1 MNLLDRFILTLY
13 SFALLI
19 LSLVFMAVTLNL
31 IPFMWVQWVIE
42 DLYHSTSYSILY
54 TLAGVIFFLVSL
66 RFLFSGLLG
75 ARKEPRSQTIR
86 RGNEFGETEITLDT
100 LESLA
105 TRSAKKVRG
114 IRDLKTRVRPFE
126 GGAVIKI
133 RTYVDGDVPIQPLI
147 EQVQQNVKEQVE
159 LISGVHIHEVTVL
172 VSDIY
177 KGNAPRGR
185 RVE

>member
-19 LSLVFMAVTLNL
+19 LSLVFIAVTLNL
-31 IPFMWVQWVIE
+31 IPFIWVQWVID
-42 DLYHSTSYSILY
+42 DLYHPTPYSIIY
-54 TLAGVIFFLVSL
+54 TLVGVIFFLVSL
-66 RFLFSGLLG
+66 RFLFSGLSG
-75 ARKEPRSQTIR
+75 KQKEPRSQTIR
-86 RGNEFGETEITLDT
+86 SNNEFGETEITLDT

-105 TRSAKKVRG
+105 TRAAKKVRG

-133 RTYVDGDVPIQPLI
+133 RTYVDGDVPIPPLV
-147 EQVQQNVKEQVE
+147 EQVQHNVKEQVE

-172 VSDIY
+172 VSDVY

>member
-1 MNLLDRFILTLY
+1 M
-13 SFALLI
+13 
-19 LSLVFMAVTLNL
+19 
-31 IPFMWVQWVIE
+31 QWVID
-42 DLYHSTSYSILY
+42 DLYHPTPYSIIY
-54 TLAGVIFFLVSL
+54 TLVGVIFFLVSL
-66 RFLFSGLLG
+66 RFLFSGLSG
-75 ARKEPRSQTIR
+75 KQKEPRSQTIR
-86 RGNEFGETEITLDT
+86 SNNEFGETEITLDT

-105 TRSAKKVRG
+105 TRAAKKVRG

-133 RTYVDGDVPIQPLI
+133 RTYVDGDVPIPPLV
-147 EQVQQNVKEQVE
+147 EQVQHNVKEQVE

-172 VSDIY
+172 VSDVY